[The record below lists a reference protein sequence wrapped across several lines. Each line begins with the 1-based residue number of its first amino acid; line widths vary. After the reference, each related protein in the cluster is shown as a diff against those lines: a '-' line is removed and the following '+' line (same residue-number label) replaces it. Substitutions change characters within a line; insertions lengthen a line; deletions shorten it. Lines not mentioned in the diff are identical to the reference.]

1 MIPADPVAAVRDAL
15 LLLESG
21 RAAMARRVLETLAD
35 AIELA
40 LRSATSEAY
49 LRGQTDTHRMP
60 ATQKAKTMPK
70 RPPPTS
76 APRRVTRLDWLRSM
90 VAEPAQRER
99 VRAIL
104 RLDDRILDR
113 VLDGRAQLSE
123 TSWRALKVLR

>member
-1 MIPADPVAAVRDAL
+1 MKVAADAAL
-15 LLLESG
+15 LLRSG
-21 RAAMARRVLETLAD
+21 RASMALTLLEALPA
-35 AIELA
+35 ALEAELA
-40 LRSATSEAY
+40 RVTANAYDRGHADGRHVEASA
-49 LRGQTDTHRMP
+49 RQR
-60 ATQKAKTMPK
+60 KTLQK

-76 APRRVTRLDWLRSM
+76 APRRLTRLDWLRSM

-99 VRAIL
+99 VRSIL